1 MNGYGQCPRCGHMTM
16 EHLKSHSHCWECG
29 YFPESEVRL
38 SIKKRLEAEAYSGNT
53 FAQNE
58 RDNWD
63 ELLDEKDQARRLSD
77 DEIDDYYGQV
87 SGGCEDVL

>member
-1 MNGYGQCPRCGHMTM
+1 MTM

-38 SIKKRLEAEAYSGNT
+38 SIKRRLEAEAYSGHN
-53 FAQNE
+53 FEENE
-58 RDNWD
+58 
-63 ELLDEKDQARRLSD
+63 QARRLSD